1 MIIQFLKKIIQI
13 SSKYYRPTEVNTL
26 VGDSMKA
33 KKILNWKPKYD
44 LKKLVIEMINFEI
57 QQIKN
62 VSKKF

>member
-1 MIIQFLKKIIQI
+1 
-13 SSKYYRPTEVNTL
+13 
-26 VGDSMKA
+26 MKA